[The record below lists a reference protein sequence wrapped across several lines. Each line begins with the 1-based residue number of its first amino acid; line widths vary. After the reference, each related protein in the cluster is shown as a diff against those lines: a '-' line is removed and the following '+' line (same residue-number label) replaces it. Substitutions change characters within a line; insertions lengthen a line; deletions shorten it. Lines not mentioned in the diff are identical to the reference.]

1 MELYFEELSK
11 LLREKKKLS
20 GKIGEVLNTFG
31 FNMKEKI

>member
-11 LLREKKKLS
+11 LL
-20 GKIGEVLNTFG
+20 GEVLNTFG